1 MAVYFVGDIQGCYD
15 ELIALLNQVS
25 FSKENDQ
32 LWVAGDLV
40 ARGPKS
46 LATLRFIKSL
56 GDSTKVVLGNHD
68 LHLLAVYA
76 GLKKVKKQDQLT
88 DLLNAVDVDELMT
101 WLIQQPLIQKLPDEN
116 TYMSHAGISPQWS
129 IEEAILHAEIAHQQ
143 LTSPQSSQW
152 LKNMYGEQPHDWQ
165 HAHTDVEK
173 FRYTINSLT
182 RMRFCTLNGSLEFN
196 CKESPSNAPSSL
208 KPWYEL
214 INLSKHTHWIFGH
227 WASLMGE
234 CSPHNIYAIDTG
246 CVWGNHLTLL
256 RWHDKKLFIEH
267 ARKN

>member
-88 DLLNAVDVDELMT
+88 DLLNAADVDELMT
-101 WLIQQPLIQKLPDEN
+101 WLIQQPLIQKLPDV
-116 TYMSHAGISPQWS
+116 
-129 IEEAILHAEIAHQQ
+129 L
-143 LTSPQSSQW
+143 
-152 LKNMYGEQPHDWQ
+152 D
-165 HAHTDVEK
+165 
-173 FRYTINSLT
+173 RRNS
-182 RMRFCTLNGSLEFN
+182 
-196 CKESPSNAPSSL
+196 
-208 KPWYEL
+208 
-214 INLSKHTHWIFGH
+214 
-227 WASLMGE
+227 
-234 CSPHNIYAIDTG
+234 
-246 CVWGNHLTLL
+246 
-256 RWHDKKLFIEH
+256 
-267 ARKN
+267 